1 MRMRL
6 QLRGLSLRFSPCM
19 GMRLQLRGL
28 SLRFSPCMGMRL
40 QLRGLSLRFSPCM
53 GMRLQL
59 RGLSLRFYSSHGNE
73 TTVTWP
79 QSQVLSLHGN
89 EPILYTASFT
99 GYPLHG
105 YQTRFQG
112 IPYRIAYIGGCA
124 YNKHPIYFHCAY
136 SCKHSQSTFNLV
148 VESLEFGNC
157 TLGFFEAEVCES
169 HSQVLS
175 ASFPGSPT

>member
-1 MRMRL
+1 
-6 QLRGLSLRFSPCM
+6 M

-28 SLRFSPCMGMRL
+28 IP
-40 QLRGLSLRFSPCM
+40 
-53 GMRLQL
+53 
-59 RGLSLRFYSSHGNE
+59 RFYSSHENE
-73 TTVTWP
+73 ITTTWP
-79 QSQVLSLHGN
+79 QSQTLSLHGN

-169 HSQVLS
+169 HSQALS